1 MSKYWAENKQI
12 QNRGFL
18 IAKIISLGS
27 FGILIYVAGQEQILD
42 FIATLNV
49 PTILLKNCTAGC
61 NFLWTIGLFILFCI
75 YWLVLLF
82 VLIKPPKGFWVNFL
96 LVFWGGVGFLF
107 LSDVWDYSWRPD
119 LYRFTNEQFSYSEY
133 ISRGVLIWIWCV
145 IGILQTFLPPRA
157 RKYVVSIHMG
167 ISILIVSVGGIVAF
181 ISGKM

>member
-1 MSKYWAENKQI
+1 MVFLISVTFVDFVGNVYPVFRKTAAPIMAMGICDRLFICLHGLFSTGAELLGVNMSKYWAENKQI

-107 LSDVWDYSWRPD
+107 LFDAWDY
-119 LYRFTNEQFSYSEY
+119 
-133 ISRGVLIWIWCV
+133 
-145 IGILQTFLPPRA
+145 
-157 RKYVVSIHMG
+157 
-167 ISILIVSVGGIVAF
+167 
-181 ISGKM
+181 